1 MRQPLLY
8 NEAPINLHKY
18 GAVRWAQSE
27 LFFRLLLKNTVCSP
41 QNCGIRQF
49 FGECPTLDAPIK
61 YSFRYWSYLIYDNES
76 YQS

>member
-8 NEAPINLHKY
+8 NEATINLHKY